1 MDKMKRVSV
10 EDRDNFVAYLDGEL
24 SPDEIKKLEG
34 ILAHSPVARKD
45 VQMLVR
51 TSELLDLL
59 PRPQATT
66 EFTQR
71 TMATVKLADVKPDL
85 TQSWWYKRAHLFVVT
100 AAGAGLLVVSGLL
113 GYASTNRWAPSN
125 EELLL
130 RDLPIIQN
138 IDEYRQVGQ
147 HEFLERLE
155 GQPLLMQEIQE
166 EVRNARVQ

>member
-24 SPDEIKKLEG
+24 SPDETKKLEG
-34 ILAHSPVARKD
+34 ILADSPVARKD
-45 VQMLVR
+45 VEMLVR
-51 TSELLDLL
+51 TYELLDLL

>member
-34 ILAHSPVARKD
+34 ILADSPVARKD
-45 VQMLVR
+45 VEMLVR
-51 TSELLDLL
+51 TYELLDLL

-155 GQPLLMQEIQE
+155 GQPLLMQEILE

>member
-24 SPDEIKKLEG
+24 NPEEVKQLEG
-34 ILAHSPVARKD
+34 ILADSPVARKD
-45 VQMLVR
+45 VEMLVR
-51 TSELLDLL
+51 TYELLDLL

-85 TQSWWYKRAHLFVVT
+85 TQTWWYRQAHLALVS
-100 AAGAGLLVVSGLL
+100 AAGVGLLAVTGLL
-113 GYASTNRWAPSN
+113 GYASTNRWAPSD
-125 EELLL
+125 EDLLL
-130 RDLPIIQN
+130 RDLPIIMN
-138 IDEYRQVGQ
+138 LDDYRQVGQ

-155 GQPLLMQEIQE
+155 GQPLLLQDLQE
-166 EVRNARVQ
+166 EVRSARVH

>member
-24 SPDEIKKLEG
+24 PPEVATKLEG
-34 ILAHSPVARKD
+34 VLADSPVARKD
-45 VQMLVR
+45 VEMLVR
-51 TSELLDLL
+51 TYEMLDLL

-71 TMATVKLADVKPDL
+71 TMATVKLGDVKSDL
-85 TQSWWYKRAHLFVVT
+85 TQSWWYKRAHLAVVA
-100 AAGAGLLVVSGLL
+100 AAGVGILVVSGLL

-125 EELLL
+125 EDLLL

-138 IDEYRQVGQ
+138 LDDYRQVGQ
-147 HEFLERLE
+147 HEFLERIE
-155 GQPLLMQEIQE
+155 GQPHLMQEIQE
-166 EVRNARVQ
+166 EVRNARAQ

>member
-34 ILAHSPVARKD
+34 ILADSPVARKD
-45 VQMLVR
+45 VEMLVR
-51 TSELLDLL
+51 TYELLDLL
-59 PRPQATT
+59 PRPQVTT

>member
-34 ILAHSPVARKD
+34 ILADSPVARKD
-45 VQMLVR
+45 VEMLVR
-51 TSELLDLL
+51 TYELLDLL

>member
-34 ILAHSPVARKD
+34 ILADSPVARKD
-45 VQMLVR
+45 VEMLVR
-51 TSELLDLL
+51 TYELLDLL

-85 TQSWWYKRAHLFVVT
+85 TQSWWYKRAHLHRGSDIDVVHPFK
-100 AAGAGLLVVSGLL
+100 LVQQKSHALAIVQRIHGSLHL
-113 GYASTNRWAPSN
+113 F
-125 EELLL
+125 
-130 RDLPIIQN
+130 
-138 IDEYRQVGQ
+138 
-147 HEFLERLE
+147 HEF
-155 GQPLLMQEIQE
+155 GFGHD
-166 EVRNARVQ
+166 A